1 MAEKKEIIGYYTND
15 GNIYS
20 KEGIF
25 G

>member
-15 GNIYS
+15 GNIYC